1 MEIEKLILISN
12 NKEEYNIPITITELK
27 KLHKQKYKY
36 GN

>member
-27 KLHKQKYKY
+27 KTS
-36 GN
+36 